1 MTPSLDFSATDSA
14 LGYLYQVRLA
24 LLLALQKRR
33 QNECFAVYLET
44 LDDVVFENSG
54 SSIEL
59 LQLKHHC
66 NRTAILTDASPDLW
80 KSLRIWMEGRADRS
94 IPEDAK
100 FYLITTSNIR
110 LGSSA
115 SYLTVEHR
123 NESEALK
130 FLQITAASS
139 KNQTNVLSYK
149 LFQGLSPDE
158 KVALVRAITIIPNT
172 PNISEVEEKLHAEVR
187 FVVKNDQIKSF
198 LKRLEGWWYRR
209 SVEQLTNQDLLPIL
223 SEELENEIDDLR
235 EQFKLNALPV
245 DQDLID
251 KEIDPSI
258 YENRVF
264 VQQVK
269 LTGIRHLRILAAIRD
284 YYRAFEQRSRWIR
297 EDLLFVGDLDKYEKF
312 LQEEWELYFYRVADE
327 MGDSISEEAK
337 RKAAQEIYAWV
348 EQTCYPIR
356 DQVKHPS
363 LTRGSF
369 HILSDQLKVGW
380 HPDFQQRLQ
389 KILEPQVLL

>member
-1 MTPSLDFSATDSA
+1 MTPSLDFSATDAA

-24 LLLALQKRR
+24 LLLALQRR
-33 QNECFAVYLET
+33 RRNECFTVYLET

-54 SSIEL
+54 SNIEL

-66 NRTAILTDASPDLW
+66 DRAASLTDASPDLW
-80 KSLRIWMEGRADRS
+80 KSLRIWIEGRSDCS
-94 IPEDAK
+94 IPEDAQ

-110 LGSSA
+110 IGSSA
-115 SYLTVEHR
+115 SYLTSEYR

-130 FLQITAASS
+130 KLQMTAATS

-149 LFQGLSPDE
+149 LFQGLSSDE
-158 KVALVRAITIIPNT
+158 KAALVRAITIIPNT
-172 PNISEVEEKLHAEVR
+172 PNIGEIEEGLRTEVR
-187 FVVKNDQIKSF
+187 FIVKNNQLESF
-198 LKRLEGWWYRR
+198 LERLEGWWYRR
-209 SVEQLTNQDLLPIL
+209 SIKQLINPNSSPIL
-223 SEELENEIDDLR
+223 SEEIENQIDDLR
-235 EQFKLNALPV
+235 EQFKLDALPV

-258 YENRVF
+258 YEDRIF

-269 LTGIRHLRILAAIRD
+269 LTGVRNARILAAVRD

-297 EDLLFVGDLDKYEKF
+297 EDLLLVGDLDKYEKF

-327 MGDSISEEAK
+327 MGDSVSEEAK

-369 HILSDQLKVGW
+369 HILSDKLKVGW
-380 HPDFQQRLQ
+380 HPDFQQRLEQ
-389 KILEPQVLL
+389 ILEPQVLV